1 MRQLSETLR
10 ALLEEASHR
19 KSNKGGTRSRA
30 SNAYS
35 NAQTSSL
42 ADKFVASGH
51 SATDGSMHEVS
62 ASTGKIW
69 PLISRSGKKVAPP
82 PQVNLFRNS
91 FMFIVSQDPKRL
103 QERSVNASRLQV
115 VVWGGALAL
124 KSPEKP
130 ICKLH
135 LAERFK

>member
-69 PLISRSGKKVAPP
+69 PLISRSGKKKLPP
-82 PQVNLFRNS
+82 P
-91 FMFIVSQDPKRL
+91 PK
-103 QERSVNASRLQV
+103 
-115 VVWGGALAL
+115 
-124 KSPEKP
+124 
-130 ICKLH
+130 
-135 LAERFK
+135 